1 MAKKPQSTSSI
12 KTTKADSA
20 AAKPV
25 AAKTEA
31 AKPAA
36 DAAAASPAT
45 AADTAGSTKKAA
57 APSRPISYFSAV
69 ATEDYRAGWDSIF
82 GKSKNKASA
91 KPAKRAAA
99 KSGIPDLPVTLTL
112 DAEDVDAPA
121 RAALESVLRREA
133 KKKRLNFDKLAKNGQ
148 VRWQIT
154 CRISSV

>member
-12 KTTKADSA
+12 KTTKADTA

-36 DAAAASPAT
+36 DAAAASP

-82 GKSKNKASA
+82 GKNKNKASA